1 MTKTYRRRSRSRN
14 KSRKRSLKRST
25 LKRVHKAG
33 MRAVGR
39 AAARHTGEIL
49 KTYLEGEGQ
58 AVMKGQD
65 TIFDKAEKMKNI
77 KRTPNILTPSDKE
90 NMKRNTVSQYKP
102 PKIDFEL

>member
-1 MTKTYRRRSRSRN
+1 MTKTYRRRSRKSR
-14 KSRKRSLKRST
+14 RKRSRNT

-65 TIFDKAEKMKNI
+65 TIFDKAEKLQNI

-90 NMKRNTVSQYKP
+90 NMKRNTVTQYKP

>member
-1 MTKTYRRRSRSRN
+1 MTKTYRRRSRKSR
-14 KSRKRSLKRST
+14 RKRSRNT
-25 LKRVHKAG
+25 LKRAHKAG

-90 NMKRNTVSQYKP
+90 NMKRNTVTQYKP

>member
-1 MTKTYRRRSRSRN
+1 MTKTYRRRSR
-14 KSRKRSLKRST
+14 KSRRKRRRST

-102 PKIDFEL
+102 PKFDFEL

>member
-1 MTKTYRRRSRSRN
+1 MTKTYRRRSRKSR
-14 KSRKRSLKRST
+14 RKRSRNT
-25 LKRVHKAG
+25 LKRAHKAG

-65 TIFDKAEKMKNI
+65 TIFDKAEKLQNI

-90 NMKRNTVSQYKP
+90 NMKRNTMNQYKP